1 MIRIGLISEDPQ
13 LHMLLSSGMGKD
25 FRVFRESNVPGIE
38 KKLASDN
45 YEVLLLDFATLADVT
60 ANHLERIETILAFRL
75 PVIVMA
81 DEELQDKA
89 DEVVE
94 MGALRSCRR
103 PPSIRDLK
111 EMVTNAQAVS
121 SAAPKTES
129 AAQRSEVESDSS
141 CDRMLGGSS
150 RMRAVYKQVRQVSNI
165 NAAVLIQGES
175 GSGKELIARAIHNTG
190 SRSGK
195 PFIAVSCSAI
205 PETLIEAE
213 LFGHEKGAFTGT
225 VGSREGFFEQAQDG
239 TLFLDEIGDLS
250 PFTQVKL
257 LRVLQEMEFNR
268 LGSTRIIPLR
278 ARLIFATHQ
287 NLPKLIAEG
296 KFRQDLYYRINVI
309 RIEAP
314 SLAEHPEDIPQIATH
329 FLRQYS
335 TLFDKPMDSIE
346 PEAMAVLQSY
356 SWPGNVRELENL
368 VQRAIAMAPGRILRA
383 EDLPITLPSDKVIEF
398 NEINPE
404 GSFEEQL
411 REYKIKIAT
420 DAVRQHNGNKTL
432 AARSLGISRA
442 YLHRLIRP
450 TDSETSFDQDDIG
463 TSSMS

>member
-13 LHMLLSSGMGKD
+13 MHMLLSSGMGRE
-25 FRVFRESNVPGIE
+25 FRVFRESNINGIE
-38 KKLASDN
+38 KKLASSG
-45 YEVLLLDFATLADVT
+45 YEVLILDFATMADVT
-60 ANHLERIETILAFRL
+60 ANHLERIETILAFRV
-75 PVIVMA
+75 PMIVMA
-81 DEELQDKA
+81 EEELQTKA
-89 DEVVE
+89 DEVIE

-111 EMVTNAQAVS
+111 EMVLRAKESCDGESPAQNS
-121 SAAPKTES
+121 SAIID
-129 AAQRSEVESDSS
+129 SDSS
-141 CDRMLGGSS
+141 CDRMLGSS
-150 RMRAVYKQVRQVSNI
+150 TRMRAVYRQVRQVANI
-165 NAAVLIQGES
+165 NAAVLVQGES
-175 GSGKELIARAIHNTG
+175 GSGKELIARAIHNLG
-190 SRSGK
+190 SRAGK

-205 PETLIEAE
+205 PETLIESE

-314 SLAEHPEDIPQIATH
+314 PLAEHPEDIPQIVSH

-346 PEAMAVLQSY
+346 PEALAVLQSY

-368 VQRAIAMAPGRILRA
+368 VQRAIAMAPGRVLRA

-450 TDSETSFDQDDIG
+450 TDSETPFDQDDVG
-463 TSSMS
+463 SASM